1 MSSKHKTEKYISFEE
16 FINHTGL
23 KESTIRRMYKNI
35 PGIQKTSNGFAI
47 LSGTRYPFN
56 MRGYKIKNSND
67 RRYILLKAI
76 SQYKYISHLDIRLES
91 AQFCD
96 MLRELLS
103 AGLIK
108 KNNLYNNYGANAYD
122 CTLKGEEVLKQTR
135 TKSRQEILNMVSTAA
150 GKFTGA
156 IISEIYNAS

>member
-1 MSSKHKTEKYISFEE
+1 MSSKHNTEKYISFEE
-16 FINHTGL
+16 FINNTGF
-23 KESTIRRMYKNI
+23 KESTIRKRYKNI
-35 PGIQKTSNGFAI
+35 PGIKKTPNGFTV
-47 LSGTRYPFN
+47 LSGTRYPFA

-91 AQFCD
+91 AQFRD

-108 KNNLYNNYGANAYD
+108 KNSLYNNYGANAYD
-122 CTLKGEEVLKQTR
+122 CTSKGEEVLKQTQI
-135 TKSRQEILNMVSTAA
+135 KSRQEILNMVSTAA
-150 GKFTGA
+150 GKFAGA
-156 IISEIYNAS
+156 VISEVYDVS